1 MAALY
6 GLRCLLRFRRFKDL
20 KNIVLEKRGRYHYAD
35 SQADIRTEILR
46 YSELNKYV
54 VQKFADAV
62 CQCGG
67 RIFSVLLD
75 ESEGAAARACISCD
89 YQHPIGDSEQYLDE
103 AELEQCACACS
114 AETFEVTV
122 GVSLYPESDDVRWLY
137 LGFRCPACGLTA
149 VYGDWKNEFIDYRKL
164 LDLV

>member
-1 MAALY
+1 M
-6 GLRCLLRFRRFKDL
+6 
-20 KNIVLEKRGRYHYAD
+20 VLEKRGEYYYGN

-54 VQKFADAV
+54 AHHFADSS
-62 CQCGG
+62 CQCGS

-75 ESEGAAARACISCD
+75 VNEGAAARTCIACN

-103 AELEQCACACS
+103 ADLGQCACACS

-122 GVSLYPESDDVRWLY
+122 GV
-137 LGFRCPACGLTA
+137 
-149 VYGDWKNEFIDYRKL
+149 
-164 LDLV
+164 

>member
-1 MAALY
+1 M
-6 GLRCLLRFRRFKDL
+6 
-20 KNIVLEKRGRYHYAD
+20 VLEKRGEYYYGN

-54 VQKFADAV
+54 AHHFADSS
-62 CQCGG
+62 CQCGS

-75 ESEGAAARACISCD
+75 VNEGAAARTCIACN

-103 AELEQCACACS
+103 ADLGQCACACS

-122 GVSLYPESDDVRWLY
+122 GVSLYPDSDDVRWLY
-137 LGFRCPACGLTA
+137 LGFRCPTCDLTA

-164 LDLV
+164 LDLI